1 LLLIREF
8 VYERKSVAQSGL
20 ATPALLGD
28 STTVKVPCVV
38 HHELEVV
45 VSVDGHGDV
54 VVVFEPLLHD
64 DDTITAVGLTLHVSE
79 VILESVE
86 ERGEDFVLGLLTG
99 LHIGMLLGVVVLAD
113 IVDVNLAGLVGIED
127 VEGLLCGG
135 DTSGV
140 HLTNDTSEELVVGE
154 LTRAITIE
162 DGPGGL
168 NLLLVETH
176 AEVVHGL
183 VELSGVKSMGA
194 VVVSD
199 LELSAEGRDTTGAS
213 SLDLGLDMLNDGGL
227 AGVLGNTVGSNLGG
241 TTPTAGLLGSTLRS
255 VEDVVVLF
263 GSRLLS
269 RIGTP
274 ALLAHTLARLLGE
287 LPSVLHHELEV
298 HIVIDT
304 NRDVVVVL
312 FELLLGDDVVGGLVF
327 THGVSSLEG
336 LKELLEDLLLSLLA

>member
-1 LLLIREF
+1 M
-8 VYERKSVAQSGL
+8 
-20 ATPALLGD
+20 
-28 STTVKVPCVV
+28 
-38 HHELEVV
+38 
-45 VSVDGHGDV
+45 
-54 VVVFEPLLHD
+54 
-64 DDTITAVGLTLHVSE
+64 TLHVRE
-79 VILESVE
+79 VVLESIK
-86 ERGEDFVLGLLTG
+86 ERGEDFVLGLLTT
-99 LHIGMLLGVVVLAD
+99 LNIGMLLGVVGLAD

-127 VEGLLCGG
+127 VESLLCGG
-135 DTSGV
+135 DTSGI
-140 HLTNDTSEELVVGE
+140 HLTNDSSKELVVGE
-154 LTRAITIE
+154 LTGAITIE

-183 VELSGVKSMGA
+183 IELSGVKSLGA

-213 SLDLGLDMLNDGGL
+213 SLDLVLDMLKDGGL
-227 AGVLGNTVGSNLGG
+227 AGVLGNTVGSLLGG
-241 TTPTAGLLGSTLRS
+241 TSPRAGLLGSTGLRS

-263 GSRLLS
+263 GSRLLG

-274 ALLAHTLARLLGE
+274 ALLAHTNARLLSE

-304 NRDVVVVL
+304 NGDVVVVL
-312 FELLLGDDVVGGLVF
+312 FELLLGDDVVRGLVF